1 MSMSS
6 DLSTTFVPKE
16 NVSRTFGK
24 HTVSVYPEIMPTMSH
39 VEKSYAF
46 MVTKS
51 SLEASTIPFDQK
63 LQILAGITRTGPL
76 VGVLQAKLI
85 AIANAAI
92 LRVGNFSV
100 LSYQGRNGGT
110 IAARLP
116 NGDMSP
122 TQDQTAA
129 NRRPGGLM
137 FTRLACGLRFTEV
150 DDENIVAHPFT

>member
-6 DLSTTFVPKE
+6 ELSTTFVPKE

-24 HTVSVYPEIMPTMSH
+24 QIVSVHPEIMPTMSH
-39 VEKSYAF
+39 AEKSYAF

-51 SLEASTIPFDQK
+51 SLEATTIPFDQK
-63 LQILAGITRTGPL
+63 IQILAGITHTGPL
-76 VGVLQAKLI
+76 VGVLQAKFI

-100 LSYQGRNGGT
+100 LSYHGRNGVT

-116 NGDMSP
+116 NVDLSP
-122 TQDQTAA
+122 TRNQTAT
-129 NRRPGGLM
+129 NRRPGGLIGM
-137 FTRLACGLRFTEV
+137 RPSVYRSRQ
-150 DDENIVAHPFT
+150 